1 MFVRCW
7 VRSMLLPIQWMLR
20 IMCNSA
26 NGITLAGARGKVRD
40 WPVRARQDSHQHNNF
55 GYTGQCVSV
64 EVILVA
70 HNFAQSGSC
79 PLPCDSGGNHHTKRN
94 HRTRYSNW
102 LTFSSPAFLKEMIC
116 GCFSYSVSVGWWRLL
131 VFVTTTYADRGQ
143 QTEEIMFMA
152 DCLADVVW
160 VT

>member
-20 IMCNSA
+20 IVCNSA
-26 NGITLAGARGKVRD
+26 NGTTLAGARGRVRD
-40 WPVRARQDSHQHNNF
+40 WPVRAIQDSHQHNSC
-55 GYTGQCVSV
+55 GYTGRCVSV

-79 PLPCDSGGNHHTKRN
+79 PLPCDSGGNHRTKRN
-94 HRTRYSNW
+94 HRTRYPNW
-102 LTFSSPAFLKEMIC
+102 WTFSSPSFLKEMIC
-116 GCFSYSVSVGWWRLL
+116 GCFSYSVSGGWWRLL
-131 VFVTTTYADRGQ
+131 VFFTTTYADGQ
-143 QTEEIMFMA
+143 QTKEIMFMA

-160 VT
+160 GR

>member
-20 IMCNSA
+20 IVCNSA
-26 NGITLAGARGKVRD
+26 NGTTLAGARGRVRD
-40 WPVRARQDSHQHNNF
+40 WGLYRIVINTIALDTLV
-55 GYTGQCVSV
+55 GVS
-64 EVILVA
+64 LLKLFLW
-70 HNFAQSGSC
+70 HNFAQSCSC

-94 HRTRYSNW
+94 HRTRYPNW
-102 LTFSSPAFLKEMIC
+102 LTFSSPTFLKEMIC
-116 GCFSYSVSVGWWRLL
+116 GCFSYSVSAGWWRLK
-131 VFVTTTYADRGQ
+131 VFFTTTYADDQ

-152 DCLADVVW
+152 ECMADVVW